1 MPVRSLILAVILL
14 APSAGSAQVIY
25 PEKPAESDVFIHYR
39 IRADQT
45 ERIRQYRA
53 MTAYFQSLKFA
64 PAEREDA
71 DLDIFDP
78 TAEYTHGSIPTANAA
93 KLLDDPRVITVLT
106 TPTGWVAPAEDQ
118 KVQVRIRI
126 AGPIAPREQ
135 RMLQEQVARHLGL
148 LGFTE
153 AISYDHIGHTRIRGA
168 LPAGNL
174 FKLLRDLR
182 GQPSGW
188 FLAEVPPR
196 YLPEPLRSIVP
207 IRFVEVLPDPAEA
220 APVFSPPATPT
231 GKLTEDLQAVVSDPA
246 RQTQPLRVE
255 AVLETVP
262 VGSARDVRFLLQN
275 QVSGATLEGIIGVV
289 ATIRLQRVADVPLLA
304 ALPNIR
310 TLRLPRGG
318 HDTLS
323 LDTANAPDSVKL
335 NSLLQSSKVAE
346 LHRLGYQGQGVHLV
360 VIGSGFPG
368 VDALI
373 GKELPHTTQIIDLT
387 AELDPSLKPQPAA
400 SESAPGNL
408 VAQTAHLVAPAARLT
423 LVRVDPSAFHQ
434 LLTVARSVVGRQEY
448 SVAMLTRSV
457 ELVKRGEELQFIRNK
472 VVEEYREAFANLS
485 DDPQPAARRE
495 AAAAAMTQLTND
507 ERDVRDRFA
516 RLTALKTAID
526 GLAGAQVVINTLVW
540 ESGYPLDGLSVVSEY
555 LTARFAGQPPHAHI
569 GRPQRPDIPVWV
581 QAGSDALGRVWAG
594 PFLDRDGNGILE
606 FVDTGT
612 ALPKQRWTPEL
623 NFLRFI
629 PKDGMPGVVIPAETR
644 VRFTVQWR
652 EPHPLD
658 QVLPAE
664 PVFPLTLRLFR
675 QLDPEGKAHASDEL
689 VEVARSSVRPTRL
702 MRTSG
707 SGIYE
712 VSLDVTIPA
721 DGVYALRVDGKP
733 AVNPAIPALETGF
746 EIYPRIVIDPANAEA
761 AERGRVLFETFVPQA
776 VGVGIPGDSPAAL
789 TVGVGK
795 PTAYREPLSL
805 TGAGPGVALASKP
818 DLLSAGT
825 IMMDSASGTG
835 PGMATGFA
843 GGTAA
848 LLGSAGVR
856 GSELVRAVNLR
867 PGGPLVLP
875 DYWLSRLR
883 PRTAK
888 VGSER

>member
-1 MPVRSLILAVILL
+1 MSIRQLVLAVALL
-14 APSAGSAQVIY
+14 VPSMGSAQVVY
-25 PEKPAESDVFIHYR
+25 PQKSDQSDVWIHYR
-39 IRADQT
+39 IRADQA

-93 KLLDDPRVITVLT
+93 KLLGDPRVITIVT
-106 TPTGWVAPAEDQ
+106 APTGWAQPAADQ
-118 KVQVRIRI
+118 KIPVQMRL
-126 AGPIAPREQ
+126 AGPLAPREQ
-135 RMLQEQVARHLGL
+135 RMLHEQVARHLGL

-153 AISYDHIGHTRIRGA
+153 GISYDHLGYTLMRGT

-188 FLAEVPPR
+188 FLTEVPPR
-196 YLPEPLRSIVP
+196 YLPAPLRNIVP
-207 IRFVEVLPDPAEA
+207 IKLVEVLPEPMEAVPA
-220 APVFSPPATPT
+220 FQPPAKPT

-246 RQTQPLRVE
+246 RQTEPLRVE

-262 VGSARDVRFLLQN
+262 VGAARDVRFVLQN
-275 QVSGATLEGIIGVV
+275 QVSGATLEGIIGTV
-289 ATIRLQRVADVPLLA
+289 ATIRLQKVADVSLLA
-304 ALPNIR
+304 VLPNIR
-310 TLRLPRGG
+310 TLRLPRAG
-318 HDTLS
+318 HDTLTS
-323 LDTANAPDSVKL
+323 QTANALDPVQL
-335 NSLLQSSKVAE
+335 NNLMASSKVSE
-346 LHRLGYQGQGVHLV
+346 LHRLGYRGEGLHIV
-360 VIGSGFPG
+360 VIGTGFPG
-368 VDALI
+368 VDDQI
-373 GKELPHTTQIIDLT
+373 GRELPHTTQVIDLT
-387 AELDPSLKPQPAA
+387 AELQPSLKPLPAA
-400 SESAPGNL
+400 AATAPGKL

-423 LVRVDPSAFHQ
+423 LVRVDPNAFHQ
-434 LLTVARSVVGRQEY
+434 LLTVARAVVGRQEY

-457 ELVKRGEELQFIRNK
+457 ELVRRGEELQFLRRK
-472 VVEEYREAFANLS
+472 VVEEYRDAFSNLS
-485 DDPQPAARRE
+485 DDPQPTARRE
-495 AAAAAMTQLTND
+495 TAAKAMQQLQDD

-516 RLTALKTAID
+516 RLTALKNAID

-540 ESGYPLDGLSVVSEY
+540 ESGYPLDGLSAVSEY
-555 LTARFAGQPPHAHI
+555 LTARFAGQPPHVSI
-569 GRPQRPDIPVWV
+569 GQPKRPDIPVWV
-581 QAGSDALGRVWAG
+581 QAGSNAVGRVWAG
-594 PFLDRDGNGILE
+594 PFRDHDGNGIME
-606 FVDTGT
+606 FTDAKA
-612 ALPKQRWTPEL
+612 ALPQKRWTPEL
-623 NFLRFI
+623 NFLRYV
-629 PKDGMPGVVIPAETR
+629 PQDGMPGLVIPAETQI
-644 VRFTVQWR
+644 RFTVQWR
-652 EPHPLD
+652 EPHPTD
-658 QVLPAE
+658 QLLPAE
-664 PVFPLTLRLFR
+664 PVFPLTLRLLR
-675 QLDPEGKAHASDEL
+675 QLDPEGKTRASDEM
-689 VEVARSSVRPTRL
+689 VEVARSSVPPTRL

-707 SGIYE
+707 SGVYE

-733 AVNPAIPALETGF
+733 AANPAIPALETGW
-746 EIYPRIVIDPANAEA
+746 ELYPRIVIDPVNAA
-761 AERGRVLFETFVPQA
+761 AESGLVLFDSFAPRA
-776 VGVGIPGDSPAAL
+776 AGVGIPGDSPAAL

-795 PTAYREPLSL
+795 PAAYQEPLSL
-805 TGAGPGVALASKP
+805 STGGPGLALSTKP

-825 IMMDSASGTG
+825 ILIDATGGTG

-875 DYWLSRLR
+875 SYWLSHLR